1 MKHAEQNEIDLL
13 LRSFAQQNTEPTSH
27 DALEGLSENAAHLD
41 VDELNAFAEGMLPE
55 RARARYTEHLADC
68 ANCLRIVIQ
77 LSSAAGVAVAQRK
90 VEKRSTTTYWDRITA
105 IFAQPVLRYAL
116 PAIVLA
122 SVLGIG
128 LLALRQESP
137 GDFVAEHQPS
147 AQPQNLNES
156 NQAIPAGSPAQIET
170 VSKDA
175 AEPLPRTATVPVAG
189 PKSETA
195 ETSQGRTDAD
205 VPKSRGE
212 AEGQPAEATPTFAP
226 DVNAAAA
233 PPPLPGYA
241 ARDRVGTLSK
251 EDSFK
256 REAQRAKAEEDKL
269 QTSDS
274 DTGNRQ
280 AATKSAASPS
290 TGGVQELMTERR
302 AYGVKNKK
310 DSAADEETRTVSSK
324 RFVRKGDVWVDSAYN
339 ASATTN
345 VKRGSEQY
353 RALVADEPSIRTF
366 ADQLGGEVFVV
377 WKGRAYRIR

>member
-13 LRSFAQQNTEPTSH
+13 LRSFARQNAGPTSH
-27 DALEGLSENAAHLD
+27 DAREGLSENAAHLD

-55 RARARYTEHLADC
+55 RARARYAEHLADC
-68 ANCLRIVIQ
+68 ANCRSIVIQ
-77 LSSAAGVAVAQRK
+77 LSSAAGVAVAQK
-90 VEKRSTTTYWDRITA
+90 EVEKRSTTTYWDRITA

-122 SVLGIG
+122 LALGIG
-128 LLALRQESP
+128 LLALRQEGP
-137 GDFVAEHQPS
+137 GEFVAQHQPS
-147 AQPQNLNES
+147 VQPTNLNVS

-170 VSKDA
+170 VTKGT
-175 AEPLPRTATVPVAG
+175 AEPPPRTATVPVEG
-189 PKSETA
+189 PRSETA
-195 ETSQGRTDAD
+195 DTSQERTDAA
-205 VPKSRGE
+205 VPKSKGE
-212 AEGQPAEATPTFAP
+212 AEARPAEATPTFAP
-226 DVNAAAA
+226 DVNTAAA

-256 REAQRAKAEEDKL
+256 REAQRAQAEEDKP
-269 QTSDS
+269 QTRDA

-280 AATKSAASPS
+280 AAAKSAASPS
-290 TGGVQELMTERR
+290 TGGVQGWMTERR
-302 AYGVKNKK
+302 ALEVKNKK
-310 DSAADEETRTVSSK
+310 DSTADEETRTVSGK
-324 RFVRKGDVWVDSAYN
+324 RFVRKGNVWVDSAYN

-366 ADQLGGEVFVV
+366 ADQLGGEVIVV